1 MTMNILLLLLAIDST
16 AIARVA
22 VAPRESLTVQS
33 SIAASPREDA
43 NAAPIV
49 LLPGLLGGNFGFRRL
64 MSLLTAAGHSTF
76 AIEPLGVGSSSHPDG
91 GDYSLDAQA
100 DRVNAV
106 LDSLGVSNAVIV
118 GSNFG
123 ASVALRLAYRHP
135 ERVAA
140 VLLIEGGPVDRSSTG
155 GASLAFR
162 LAPVLKLFGARGM
175 ARRHIA
181 DALRKYSADPAWVTD
196 EVVDAYSRPIVQDL
210 GAAARVLNA
219 MQRAAIPSPLAE
231 NLWRVRQPV
240 RLLVGAVKRQGGI
253 EPGEIAVLHDGL
265 PDFAADTIAN
275 SGVYVHEE
283 RPDAVVQAILAL
295 ADDSR
300 HAVVAALNTTS
311 H

>member
-1 MTMNILLLLLAIDST
+1 MNILLLLLAIDST
-16 AIARVA
+16 TIAHVA
-22 VAPRESLTVQS
+22 VAPRESLTVHIT
-33 SIAASPREDA
+33 IAASRREDST
-43 NAAPIV
+43 NVPV
-49 LLPGLLGGNFGFRRL
+49 VFLPGLLGGAFGFRKL
-64 MSLLTAAGHSTF
+64 TPLLAAFGQSTF

-106 LDSLGVSNAVIV
+106 LDTLGVSNAVIA

-140 VLLIEGGPVDRSSTG
+140 VVLIDGGPVDRSSTG
-155 GASLAFR
+155 GASLALR

-181 DALRKYSADPAWVTD
+181 DALRKYSADPSWVTD
-196 EVVDAYSRPIVQDL
+196 EVVDAYARPIVQDL
-210 GAAARVLNA
+210 GGAARVLNA
-219 MQRAAIPSPLAE
+219 MQRAVIPTPLAD

-240 RLLVGAVKRQGGI
+240 RLLVGAVRRQGGI
-253 EPGEIAVLHDGL
+253 ESGEIALLHDRL
-265 PDFAADTIAN
+265 PDFGADTVAN

-283 RPDAVVQAILAL
+283 QPEVVVKTILAL
-295 ADDSR
+295 ADAFR
-300 HAVVAALNTTS
+300 HSVAVSALTITS

>member
-1 MTMNILLLLLAIDST
+1 MNILLLLLALDST
-16 AIARVA
+16 SIARVG
-22 VAPRESLTVQS
+22 VAPRESLTVHTT
-33 SIAASPREDA
+33 IPAAGD
-43 NAAPIV
+43 NGIGAPIV
-49 LLPGLLGGNFGFRRL
+49 FLPGLLGGAYGFRKVTPDL
-64 MSLLTAAGHSTF
+64 ASAGHPTF

-106 LDSLGVSNAVIV
+106 LDTFKVVNAVIV

-155 GASLAFR
+155 GASIAMR
-162 LAPVLKLFGARGM
+162 LVPILRFFGARGI

-181 DALRKYSADPAWVTD
+181 EGLREYSANPAWVTD
-196 EVVDAYSRPIVQDL
+196 EVIDSYARPIVHDL
-210 GAAARVLNA
+210 GGAARVLSE
-219 MQRAAIPSPLAE
+219 MRTAAVLEPLAD

-240 RLLVGAVKRQGGI
+240 RLLVGAVRRLGGI
-253 EPGEIAVLHDGL
+253 DAGEIALLRERL
-265 PDFAADTIAN
+265 PDFEADTIAG

-283 RPDAVVQAILAL
+283 RPDMVVNSILAL
-295 ADDSR
+295 TETIP
-300 HAVVAALNTTS
+300 HAVAVTS
-311 H
+311 LKAGPR

>member
-1 MTMNILLLLLAIDST
+1 MDILLLLLAIDST
-16 AIARVA
+16 AIARVG
-22 VAPRESLTVQS
+22 VASRESLTVQTTIAPS
-33 SIAASPREDA
+33 SPADSIG
-43 NAAPIV
+43 APIV
-49 LLPGLLGGNFGFRRL
+49 FLPGLLGGNFGFRKL
-64 MSLLTAAGHSTF
+64 TPPLTASGHSTF

-106 LDSLGVSNAVIV
+106 LDTLGVSHAVIV

-140 VLLIEGGPVDRSSTG
+140 VVLIEGGPVDRSSTG

-181 DALRKYSADPAWVTD
+181 DALRKYSADPGWVTD
-196 EVVDAYSRPIVQDL
+196 EVVDAYASPIVQDL
-210 GAAARVLNA
+210 GRASRVLNA
-219 MQRAAIPSPLAE
+219 MQRAAIPTPLAG

-240 RLLVGAVKRQGGI
+240 RLLVGAAKLQGGI
-253 EPGEIAVLHDGL
+253 DPSEVAVLHDGL
-265 PDFAADTIAN
+265 ADFVADTVPN

-283 RPDAVVQAILAL
+283 RPDVVVHTILAL
-295 ADDSR
+295 AHDSR
-300 HAVVAALNTTS
+300 HAVVSALNTTS